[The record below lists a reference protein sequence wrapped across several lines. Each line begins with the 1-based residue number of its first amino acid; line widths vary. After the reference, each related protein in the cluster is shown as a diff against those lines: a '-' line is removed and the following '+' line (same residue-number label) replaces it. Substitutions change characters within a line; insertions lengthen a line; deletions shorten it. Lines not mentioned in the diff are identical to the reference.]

1 MRRVSH
7 PTGEPC
13 PPPGPPS
20 VVLVVDGPMT
30 AGSVGSLCGTLHA
43 VLQATGVD
51 LVTCDVA
58 GLAHPSTADVEAV
71 ARLQLT
77 ARRMGRS
84 IRLRHASGRLCEL
97 LDLFGLQDVVPCVP
111 GVPPH
116 DAARR
121 H

>member
-1 MRRVSH
+1 
-7 PTGEPC
+7 
-13 PPPGPPS
+13 

-30 AGSVGSLCGTLHA
+30 AGAVGSLCGRLHD

-58 GLAHPSTADVEAV
+58 GVTQPSAADVDAV

-77 ARRMGRS
+77 ARRLGRS

-97 LDLFGLQDVVPCVP
+97 LDLFGLREVVPCVP
-111 GVPPH
+111 PNE
-116 DAARR
+116 AAR
-121 H
+121 